1 MTNIL
6 DPKFKW
12 VPSGKTDVRKTI
24 RREQRRLQKLAE
36 EEAARD
42 ADNKAEAARKVAPI
56 ARRKP

>member
-42 ADNKAEAARKVAPI
+42 AGNKAEAARKVAPI